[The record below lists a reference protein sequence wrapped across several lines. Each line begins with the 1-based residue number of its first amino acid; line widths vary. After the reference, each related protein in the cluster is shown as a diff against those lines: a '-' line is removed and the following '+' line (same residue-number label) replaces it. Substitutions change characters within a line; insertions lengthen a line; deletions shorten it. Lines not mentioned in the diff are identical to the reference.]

1 MLMATL
7 STLSSDHLPILIR
20 LQMKT
25 TSAPDLRRT
34 YVKLKKADWDRYRQE
49 VETTLSKRS
58 FPTDCQRDEKIFRTV
73 LLKTASRHIPTGRNR
88 LHEEPVPAEIL
99 DMMTRREHQTDT
111 ACSWLVCHSATVGG
125 TVRGNTVQI
134 VSTYPAS
141 PEARPPSF
149 LGKPAVRSRSMAG
162 GAPTPCGR
170 H

>member
-1 MLMATL
+1 MNFKLLPCYIKSKLFTPFCTDAYGWQLRNLESREVHHFYIDQRKVVCKLWRLPYINHCNLMHTINN
-7 STLSSDHLPILIR
+7 SLP
-20 LQMKT
+20 
-25 TSAPDLRRT
+25 
-34 YVKLKKADWDRYRQE
+34 
-49 VETTLSKRS
+49 
-58 FPTDCQRDEKIFRTV
+58 
-73 LLKTASRHIPTGRNR
+73 
-88 LHEEPVPAEIL
+88 
-99 DMMTRREHQTDT
+99 HQTDT

>member
-1 MLMATL
+1 MNEILRAKVRCCPEFKTALIQSAEKELVEAVRSDRFWSCGLSPRDATL
-7 STLSSDHLPILIR
+7 TKSSFYPGENNLGRILEDIKDS
-20 LQMKT
+20 LT
-25 TSAPDLRRT
+25 PDL
-34 YVKLKKADWDRYRQE
+34 
-49 VETTLSKRS
+49 
-58 FPTDCQRDEKIFRTV
+58 
-73 LLKTASRHIPTGRNR
+73 
-88 LHEEPVPAEIL
+88 EIL
-99 DMMTRREHQTDT
+99 EKELTENKNDDYDDSEQTHQTDT

-149 LGKPAVRSRSMAG
+149 LGKPAVRPRSMAG

>member
-1 MLMATL
+1 
-7 STLSSDHLPILIR
+7 
-20 LQMKT
+20 MKVE
-25 TSAPDLRRT
+25 REG
-34 YVKLKKADWDRYRQE
+34 WDRQNNVRQ
-49 VETTLSKRS
+49 VERGGG
-58 FPTDCQRDEKIFRTV
+58 EMI
-73 LLKTASRHIPTGRNR
+73 
-88 LHEEPVPAEIL
+88 AEIWR
-99 DMMTRREHQTDT
+99 DDHNNVMQVHQTDT

-125 TVRGNTVQI
+125 TVRGYTVQI

>member
-1 MLMATL
+1 MT
-7 STLSSDHLPILIR
+7 DFF
-20 LQMKT
+20 
-25 TSAPDLRRT
+25 
-34 YVKLKKADWDRYRQE
+34 VDR
-49 VETTLSKRS
+49 VD
-58 FPTDCQRDEKIFRTV
+58 DCYDEKIDGGTEDLFDV
-73 LLKTASRHIPTGRNR
+73 GDDNLVK
-88 LHEEPVPAEIL
+88 
-99 DMMTRREHQTDT
+99 HQTDT

>member
-1 MLMATL
+1 MRSEDRSSTTPHLFGVQTYTRPTTEKSNVHTHVVDVRKGIRPLKTLLQYSSITLLERECYEGGSPTL
-7 STLSSDHLPILIR
+7 SENGLETDDDDDRTR
-20 LQMKT
+20 L
-25 TSAPDLRRT
+25 
-34 YVKLKKADWDRYRQE
+34 
-49 VETTLSKRS
+49 
-58 FPTDCQRDEKIFRTV
+58 
-73 LLKTASRHIPTGRNR
+73 
-88 LHEEPVPAEIL
+88 
-99 DMMTRREHQTDT
+99 HQTDT

>member
-1 MLMATL
+1 MSNKPKRPVLSPTAEESMVYPLSEEEYRRGIATL
-7 STLSSDHLPILIR
+7 KNNR
-20 LQMKT
+20 
-25 TSAPDLRRT
+25 PDGI
-34 YVKLKKADWDRYRQE
+34 DD
-49 VETTLSKRS
+49 
-58 FPTDCQRDEKIFRTV
+58 V
-73 LLKTASRHIPTGRNR
+73 L
-88 LHEEPVPAEIL
+88 V
-99 DMMTRREHQTDT
+99 EHQTDT

-149 LGKPAVRSRSMAG
+149 LGKPAVRPRSMAG

>member
-1 MLMATL
+1 MYNDIVTTIGKGNGAML
-7 STLSSDHLPILIR
+7 
-20 LQMKT
+20 
-25 TSAPDLRRT
+25 
-34 YVKLKKADWDRYRQE
+34 
-49 VETTLSKRS
+49 
-58 FPTDCQRDEKIFRTV
+58 V
-73 LLKTASRHIPTGRNR
+73 LLDLSAAFDTIDHDN
-88 LHEEPVPAEIL
+88 LL
-99 DMMTRREHQTDT
+99 HQTDT

>member
-1 MLMATL
+1 M
-7 STLSSDHLPILIR
+7 
-20 LQMKT
+20 
-25 TSAPDLRRT
+25 
-34 YVKLKKADWDRYRQE
+34 V
-49 VETTLSKRS
+49 S
-58 FPTDCQRDEKIFRTV
+58 F
-73 LLKTASRHIPTGRNR
+73 ASECDVCFASFDVVCDVFDNG
-88 LHEEPVPAEIL
+88 VW
-99 DMMTRREHQTDT
+99 EHQTDT

-149 LGKPAVRSRSMAG
+149 LGKLAVRSRSMAG

>member
-1 MLMATL
+1 MPPLQHTHTQ
-7 STLSSDHLPILIR
+7 STSSQLHQHTQHVITPGFVDRSSHSEGTAD
-20 LQMKT
+20 QM
-25 TSAPDLRRT
+25 D
-34 YVKLKKADWDRYRQE
+34 
-49 VETTLSKRS
+49 
-58 FPTDCQRDEKIFRTV
+58 
-73 LLKTASRHIPTGRNR
+73 G
-88 LHEEPVPAEIL
+88 
-99 DMMTRREHQTDT
+99 HQTDT

>member
-1 MLMATL
+1 MKRRMTSG
-7 STLSSDHLPILIR
+7 ST
-20 LQMKT
+20 
-25 TSAPDLRRT
+25 
-34 YVKLKKADWDRYRQE
+34 
-49 VETTLSKRS
+49 KR
-58 FPTDCQRDEKIFRTV
+58 I
-73 LLKTASRHIPTGRNR
+73 
-88 LHEEPVPAEIL
+88 EPA
-99 DMMTRREHQTDT
+99 RGW
-111 ACSWLVCHSATVGG
+111 CATVGE